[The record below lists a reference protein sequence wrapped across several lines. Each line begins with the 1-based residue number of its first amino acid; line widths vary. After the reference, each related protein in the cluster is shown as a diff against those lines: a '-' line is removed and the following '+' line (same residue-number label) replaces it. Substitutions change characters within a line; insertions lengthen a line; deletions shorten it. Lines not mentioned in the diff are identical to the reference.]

1 MAYARFV
8 SSPFGR
14 ALRIVLGVILIV
26 AGLSRRDALSLV
38 LTIIGLLPL
47 VGGMLNVCVLCPLFG
62 APLSGAGLRHRV

>member
-8 SSPFGR
+8 SSPLGR
-14 ALRIVLGVILIV
+14 AIRIVLGVILIV

-47 VGGMLNVCVLCPLFG
+47 VGGMLNVCVLCPLLG
-62 APLSGAGLRHRV
+62 APLSGTTLRRS